1 MEIYNSINSKII
13 EFYKTKE
20 EKPTTYEKLGWKNK
34 EAQENRF
41 KQLVRN
47 FEFTNGCS
55 INDLGTGLGDLYF
68 YIENQ
73 NKNLDFTFHGYDI
86 YDFMIENCENIFKNK
101 ENTFFHKIDENNEIL
116 NADYT
121 IASGIFNL
129 KYNANNE
136 EWEQYIFKTIREMF
150 EKSTIGCSFNCLTI
164 YSDKEYMREE
174 LFYSDPLKIFDFC
187 KRELSSK
194 VTLNHDYGEYDFTI
208 TILR

>member
-1 MEIYNSINSKII
+1 
-13 EFYKTKE
+13 
-20 EKPTTYEKLGWKNK
+20 
-34 EAQENRF
+34 
-41 KQLVRN
+41 
-47 FEFTNGCS
+47 
-55 INDLGTGLGDLYF
+55 
-68 YIENQ
+68 
-73 NKNLDFTFHGYDI
+73 
-86 YDFMIENCENIFKNK
+86 MIENCENIFKDK
-101 ENTFFHKIDENNEIL
+101 KNTFFHKITENNEIL
-116 NADYT
+116 VADYT

-194 VTLNHDYGEYDFTI
+194 VTLNHDYGEYDQKI
-208 TILR
+208 AILGASYLQQPLVEKAKQMGIETHCFAWDNELAVCK